1 MPERITIEV
10 MAAARAAGE
19 PPSET
24 SSASARPDVYRRL
37 QVEWLAVAMP
47 EAVLPHEQT
56 SRKEMW
62 DKCKA
67 RYWRAIKA
75 AAERELVHIDLR
87 PACRPW
93 VPAASVGAKRRRP
106 DEAEKEWYM
115 VHREML
121 VSDRWRVEKCPE
133 IEALNVFEPAMTP
146 TGMHA
151 CRRVEAKLEA
161 GALEPGDDE
170 SQLVVDHVRYSFGAG
185 GRASVQNKR
194 REKTMK
200 REKDCLRR
208 LSTARQRRLFPPPK
222 GRGGGGGAQEEGSE
236 GGSPLPRRVLV
247 GTLIP
252 PPSAAGGG
260 SSFGGGC
267 SSGWSGGGGGG
278 GGGGCGSRFLTLT
291 QTYPQP

>member
-1 MPERITIEV
+1 MD
-10 MAAARAAGE
+10 AARAAGE
-19 PPSET
+19 PPSEA
-24 SSASARPDVYRRL
+24 SSASARPEVYRQL

-47 EAVLPHEQT
+47 EAVLPHEHIA
-56 SRKEMW
+56 RKQMW
-62 DKCKA
+62 DMCKA

-75 AAERELVHIDLR
+75 DAERELVHVDLR
-87 PACRPW
+87 PECRPW
-93 VPAASVGAKRRRP
+93 VPSAVGAKRRRP

-115 VHREML
+115 VRRGLL
-121 VSDRWRVEKCPE
+121 VSARWRVEKCPE

-146 TGMHA
+146 TGKHA

-170 SQLVVDHVRYSFGAG
+170 SRVVVDHVRYSFGAG

-260 SSFGGGC
+260 SSFGGG

>member
-1 MPERITIEV
+1 MPRRFDPPRIPSRAPLVRPLHPLKAQVWRRRRIWRRWAVGRFALCRPNGCVLRMPERITIEV

-115 VHREML
+115 VRRGLL

-185 GRASVQNKR
+185 GPASVQNKR

-222 GRGGGGGAQEEGSE
+222 GRGEGGGGAQEEGSE
-236 GGSPLPRRVLV
+236 
-247 GTLIP
+247 
-252 PPSAAGGG
+252 
-260 SSFGGGC
+260 
-267 SSGWSGGGGGG
+267 
-278 GGGGCGSRFLTLT
+278 
-291 QTYPQP
+291 